1 MKSSDS
7 MYQNLQFKDKDPN
20 STVDE
25 LKSAGDTSTS
35 KDVQV
40 LQKKLRIWRIV
51 TTILLMFIILAVI
64 IAITIFYMKGK
75 KQNTGEAELQKLKA
89 NICIANVLLELLQN
103 TMLQGGVEAKK
114 HPDTTCKYCASNWIH
129 HSGSCYFFSTALM
142 NWTESR
148 DSCRRMNSQFVKIQS
163 QDKQT
168 FVAVTANGPTWIGLS
183 KNKDDLWIWED
194 GTTLKEGEGF
204 WNPNEPNNLA
214 EIENCAELLSV
225 NINSTGWN
233 DTPCSSYKHSICQR
247 LADTFQV

>member
-163 QDKQT
+163 QDKQVLAASFHHQICNLIKSKYQEVT
-168 FVAVTANGPTWIGLS
+168 EEFVLLWTVKTEQHLKICPGSFPQKSYMSPNQ
-183 KNKDDLWIWED
+183 DLHLD
-194 GTTLKEGEGF
+194 LYL
-204 WNPNEPNNLA
+204 N
-214 EIENCAELLSV
+214 
-225 NINSTGWN
+225 
-233 DTPCSSYKHSICQR
+233 
-247 LADTFQV
+247 

>member
-89 NICIANVLLELLQN
+89 NICIAN
-103 TMLQGGVEAKK
+103 
-114 HPDTTCKYCASNWIH
+114 DTTCKYCASNWIH

>member
-64 IAITIFYMKGK
+64 IAITIFYMK
-75 KQNTGEAELQKLKA
+75 
-89 NICIANVLLELLQN
+89 
-103 TMLQGGVEAKK
+103 
-114 HPDTTCKYCASNWIH
+114 DTTCKYCASNWIH